1 MERVSNEYLTEYL
14 RANLKTYC
22 IILNR
27 ENDGKIPT
35 IIFNLQS
42 FVKIVGN
49 IEYGSMSL
57 ILGGCYAMYTT
68 KLIDFLDKLRAC
80 EVKFVFFCRPY
91 LNALNVNLIL
101 EAYDRVVEN
110 KLQSYQE
117 HLKKFKKNFYP
128 WHHDMRFLYNLTK
141 ICSDYGAVYTNLQ
154 GNESRIVQYI
164 EKNSK
169 DVLAMI
175 QHDTDYLLYDVKSQ
189 YWSLADLDISA
200 LTTKRYCRQKLF
212 NCLKLTTIE
221 SFLLSAI
228 SRLKWK
234 PNGNSSFLKQLDTLA
249 EYVKRL
255 QVEANGWNGYDL
267 KRIVRGIYGD
277 ESRDEHIQELE
288 SHLSRYGRR
297 CENDLDTGSYDFVK
311 FCKENLYF
319 AYGLML
325 ESVSTNQALN
335 YIDLRIEESNQYE
348 YIDWAVDTLLRQKS
362 VLFKDD
368 ESRPETCKVIRSI
381 DKRSVANDEPINYP
395 ESMFNLLVN
404 QIKIYI

>member
-1 MERVSNEYLTEYL
+1 MERVSNEYLTEFS
-14 RANLKTYC
+14 RVNLKTYC

-27 ENDGKIPT
+27 ENDGKTPT
-35 IIFNLQS
+35 IIFNLQN

-49 IEYGSMSL
+49 IEYGSTSL

-80 EVKFVFFCRPY
+80 DVKFVFFCRPY

-101 EAYDRVVEN
+101 EAYDRVVKNE
-110 KLQSYQE
+110 LQSFQE
-117 HLKKFKKNFYP
+117 HLRMFKKNVYP

-141 ICSDYGAVYTNLQ
+141 ICSNYGAVYTYLQ

-200 LTTKRYCRQKLF
+200 LTSKRYCRKTLF
-212 NCLKLTTIE
+212 ERLKLTTIE
-221 SFLLSAI
+221 SFLLSAL

-234 PNGNSSFLKQLDTLA
+234 PNGNLSFLKQLDTLA

-255 QVEANGWNGYDL
+255 QVDANGWNEYDL
-267 KRIVRGIYGD
+267 RKIIREIYGE

-288 SHLSRYGRR
+288 SHSSRYGRR
-297 CENDLDTGSYDFVK
+297 FENDLDTISHTVSYDFVK

-319 AYGLML
+319 AYGL
-325 ESVSTNQALN
+325 TNQALN

-348 YIDWAVDTLLRQKS
+348 FIDWAVDTLLRQKG
-362 VLFKDD
+362 VLLIDD
-368 ESRPETCKVIRSI
+368 ESRPETCKVMRRI
-381 DKRSVANDEPINYP
+381 DGKWVANDGKINYP